1 MEAIKK
7 ECLQCRSS
15 FLVQRNPHQ
24 QYCSRPACQKI
35 RQNQWRQQ
43 KRRQDNDYRENQRIA
58 NRRWRKKNADYWRNY
73 RATHAD
79 SVAQNRERQRER
91 DRQLRACQTARATD
105 SSLANSDALAKDNV
119 IKSGIY
125 SLLPAAAGNLA
136 NSDAL
141 RVKITLL
148 SVGCET

>member
-7 ECLQCRSS
+7 KCLQCQSS

-24 QYCSRPACQKI
+24 QYCSRSACQKI

-43 KRRQDNDYRENQRIA
+43 KRQQDNDYRENQRVA

-79 SVAQNRERQRER
+79 ALTHNRERQRER
-91 DRQLRACQTARATD
+91 DHQSRACKAARATD
-105 SSLANSDALAKDNV
+105 SPLANSDALTNDNV
-119 IKSGIY
+119 IKSGTYNI
-125 SLLPAAAGNLA
+125 SPVTGNLA